1 MVQQQFDEISQK
13 EQLQKYNKLESES
26 IRYKKEN
33 ENLQSEMIKMKEE
46 NEKMKLDFRE
56 ISFKLK
62 K

>member
-13 EQLQKYNKLESES
+13 EQIQKYNKLESEL

-46 NEKMKLDFRE
+46 NEKMKLEFRE